1 MEIRFAIYELK
12 MTNYEVRPVSGA
24 DGTPLRIDILVLPN
38 CSMMTLACTGDPLRA
53 ANRVCGRAV
62 FDWRYLSLD
71 GRDPLTSA
79 GTPWPVSGRF
89 DAVEK
94 RDVFAVVSAFRAAE
108 IRDPRVLS
116 AVVAA
121 SRRAG
126 LTVGIESGA
135 WLLARAGLLNGRRA
149 TTHWEDFEDFA
160 SAFPAVDLRP
170 ERSVT
175 DGRFVTTAGASPT
188 FDTMIDLIR
197 RTAGIAAAIDVA
209 SVFVYE
215 ASRGASDVQ
224 SPVSFAPAAGHDPRV
239 VQAIRAM
246 ELCLDRP
253 VTVAAIARSVSMS
266 ARGLEQLFSKEIGR
280 TPGAYFLGLRL
291 AAARRL
297 VLDTRLPMTDIA
309 ARSGFSSVATF
320 SRAFKRVYGT
330 APLQERRV
338 RAAA

>member
-1 MEIRFAIYELK
+1 MTDYEA
-12 MTNYEVRPVSGA
+12 P
-24 DGTPLRIDILVLPN
+24 PLRRIDGMPLKVDILVLPGS
-38 CSMMTLACTGDPLRA
+38 SMMTLACAGDPLRA
-53 ANRVCGRAV
+53 ANRVCGRKV

-71 GRDPLTSA
+71 GSDPVTSA

-89 DAVEK
+89 DAAEE
-94 RDVFAVVSAFRAAE
+94 RDVFAVAAAFRTAE
-108 IRDPRVLS
+108 IRGSNILS
-116 AVVAA
+116 AIAMA
-121 SRRAG
+121 TRRAG
-126 LTVGIESGA
+126 ITIGIESGA

-160 SAFPAVDLRP
+160 AAFPAVDLLP
-170 ERSVT
+170 DRSVT

-188 FDTMIDLIR
+188 FDMMIDLIR
-197 RTAGIAAAIDVA
+197 RTAGVAAAIDVA

-246 ELCLDRP
+246 EMCLDQP
-253 VTVAAIARSVSMS
+253 ITIGAIARRVTMS
-266 ARGLEQLFSKEIGR
+266 ARGLEQLFRKEIGQ

-297 VLDTRLPMTDIA
+297 VLDTRLPMTEIA
-309 ARSGFSSVATF
+309 TRTGFSSAATF
-320 SRAFKRVYGT
+320 SRAFKRAYGS
-330 APLQERRV
+330 APLQERRL
-338 RAAA
+338 RQTG